1 MRCSFTSAISAADFR
16 GNEWRGSP
24 YMQRGRSGA
33 MRSRHQEIKATRCRR
48 PRPTRSS
55 TYSERE
61 REREREREG
70 GRGARHHA
78 RFYFSHPPTQMKIHY
93 TREKRDIYML
103 ARTCAPDDK
112 GQSEGPEVLEFMR
125 ARINCPDRAQD
136 IRTGPTLVPL
146 SLGLTHLTWSEAW
159 RMHALF
165 ILNGAF

>member
-1 MRCSFTSAISAADFR
+1 MARESVHAER
-16 GNEWRGSP
+16 QE
-24 YMQRGRSGA
+24 RSD
-33 MRSRHQEIKATRCRR
+33 EIKT
-48 PRPTRSS
+48 PRNQGHSLSS
-55 TYSERE
+55 SSAHEE
-61 REREREREG
+61 LDVQREREREREG

-125 ARINCPDRAQD
+125 ARINCPDRAQE

-165 ILNGAF
+165 ILEFGMGVPIFFTYIVY